1 MEFGQKKI
9 REIDLFDF
17 TSFFGLD
24 FFKFSG
30 PLWTLCTSN
39 SKIFGY
45 CFQGEYPISNGR
57 GGHHE
62 HDEESND
69 RFSRGRPGD
78 FRPESGNNLFFNI
91 IILALMK
98 LYN

>member
-1 MEFGQKKI
+1 MRYPK
-9 REIDLFDF
+9 EI
-17 TSFFGLD
+17 
-24 FFKFSG
+24 
-30 PLWTLCTSN
+30 SN
-39 SKIFGY
+39 YIHIQHLLIFENIF
-45 CFQGEYPISNGR
+45 FQGEYPISNGR

-91 IILALMK
+91 IILALVK